1 MGIVIEFNPDLALRS
16 YGSKGRH
23 PEECLPKKIER
34 GGIYKFLK
42 QGQRN
47 YWLEG
52 AIPLCTTEG
61 NGRLSR
67 PLAAISILEA
77 KHTKHEDQKHD
88 APPHPEGLPF
98 EQIRLRRS
106 GVWQRRSC
114 HQKPRVSDCRREQQ
128 FSRFGCSGSDRTFK
142 GAVSVSPRHGKIWT
156 TGLYGVHAL
165 FDLSNLKIHFE
176 GMEWI
181 R

>member
-52 AIPLCTTEG
+52 VIPLCTTEG
-61 NGRLSR
+61 NGHLSR

-77 KHTKHEDQKHD
+77 TKSKQDD
-88 APPHPEGLPF
+88 
-98 EQIRLRRS
+98 
-106 GVWQRRSC
+106 
-114 HQKPRVSDCRREQQ
+114 
-128 FSRFGCSGSDRTFK
+128 
-142 GAVSVSPRHGKIWT
+142 GKIWT
-156 TGLYGVHAL
+156 AGLYKVHAL
-165 FDLSNLKIHFE
+165 FDPSDLEIHFE
-176 GMEWI
+176 RMEWI